1 VRRAAGLAL
10 AGVALIFAALVF
22 DTSGLFVPGVA
33 FVLLAAV
40 IPIWI
45 WAASRGAAVSRHLEE
60 QHVVEDQPVEARIV
74 VHRGPFGLPGGE
86 VTDPF
91 AGGTIRLSTSLGTGR
106 MRRVSEL
113 RVVARFPR
121 RGLRR
126 FDPPELSLTDPLGLI
141 ELLARSRSG
150 SQSLLVLPRTE
161 PIAWLRRDAGQRFEL
176 HRGQA
181 SFEALAA
188 TEIDGLRPYS
198 PGTPASRISWPALA
212 RGAGLLER
220 HLRAERDS
228 GALVV
233 LDVRAADDGEHVDAA
248 VRAAASLTLELA
260 RRRGCELLLPG
271 ERRPLHIEPD
281 LGAWPDAH
289 ARLAFID
296 GGPDAAAPSAAV
308 RPRAGV
314 IFYVAADA
322 GRLPA
327 RLLGGGQRAAVLVLP
342 QDLTPAVRR
351 VPSFEVSGCRGYVL
365 AASGRAL
372 TARERAA

>member
-1 VRRAAGLAL
+1 MGIAL
-10 AGVALIFAALVF
+10 AGTALIFAALVF
-22 DTSGLFVPGVA
+22 DASGLFVPGVA

-40 IPIWI
+40 MPVWI
-45 WAASRGAAVSRHLEE
+45 WAASRGAAVSRQLEE

-91 AGGTIRLSTSLGTGR
+91 AGGTIRLSTSLGT
-106 MRRVSEL
+106 RRVGRTSDL

-121 RGLRR
+121 RGQRR
-126 FDPPELSLTDPLGLI
+126 FDPPVLSLADPLGLI
-141 ELLARSRSG
+141 ELRAPSRSG

-161 PIAWLRRDAGQRFEL
+161 PIRWLRHDAGQRL
-176 HRGQA
+176 DLQRGQA
-181 SFEALAA
+181 SLDTLAA

-220 HLRAERDS
+220 RLRAERES

-233 LDVRAADDGEHVDAA
+233 LDVRAPDDGEHVDAA
-248 VRAAASLTLELA
+248 VRAAASLTVELA
-260 RRRGCELLLPG
+260 RRLGCELLLPG
-271 ERRPLHIEPD
+271 ERRPLHVEPD
-281 LGAWPDAH
+281 LGGWPDTH
-289 ARLAFID
+289 ARLAFVD
-296 GGPDAAAPSAAV
+296 GGPDAAAPSVAM
-308 RPRAGV
+308 RPRAGM

-322 GRLPA
+322 GRLPPP
-327 RLLGGGQRAAVLVLP
+327 LLRGGQRAAVLVLP
-342 QDLTPAVRR
+342 QELTPAVRC
-351 VPSFEVSGCRGYVL
+351 VPSFEVSGCRGYLL

>member
-1 VRRAAGLAL
+1 VRRAAGIAL

-22 DTSGLFVPGVA
+22 DASGLFVPGVA
-33 FVLLAAV
+33 FVLLGAV
-40 IPIWI
+40 IPVWI
-45 WAASRGAAVSRHLEE
+45 WAASQGAAVSRHLEE

-74 VHRGPFGLPGGE
+74 VRRGPFGLPGGE

-106 MRRVSEL
+106 IRRVSDL

-121 RGLRR
+121 RGLRQ
-126 FDPPELSLTDPLGLI
+126 FVPPALSLTDPLGLI
-141 ELLARSRSG
+141 ELRARSERG

-161 PIAWLRRDAGQRFEL
+161 PIRWLRRDAGQRFDL
-176 HRGQA
+176 QRGHP
-181 SFEALAA
+181 SLDTLAA
-188 TEIDGLRPYS
+188 TEIDGLRPYR

-228 GALVV
+228 GALVA
-233 LDVRAADDGEHVDAA
+233 LDVRGADDEHVDAA

-260 RRRGCELLLPG
+260 RRLGCELLLPG
-271 ERRPLHIEPD
+271 ERRPLQIEPD

-296 GGPDAAAPSAAV
+296 GGPDAAAPSV
-308 RPRAGV
+308 VMRPRTGM

-327 RLLGGGQRAAVLVLP
+327 TLLRGGQRAAVLVIP
-342 QDLTPAVRR
+342 QDLTPAVRCA
-351 VPSFEVSGCRGYVL
+351 PSFEVGGCRGYL
-365 AASGRAL
+365 LSSSGGAR

>member
-1 VRRAAGLAL
+1 VVR
-10 AGVALIFAALVF
+10 
-22 DTSGLFVPGVA
+22 
-33 FVLLAAV
+33 
-40 IPIWI
+40 
-45 WAASRGAAVSRHLEE
+45 
-60 QHVVEDQPVEARIV
+60 
-74 VHRGPFGLPGGE
+74 RGPFGLPGGE

-106 MRRVSEL
+106 VRRVGDL

-121 RGLRR
+121 RGQRR
-126 FDPPELSLTDPLGLI
+126 FDPPALSLTDPLGLI
-141 ELLARSRSG
+141 ELRARSRSG
-150 SQSLLVLPRTE
+150 SHSLLVLPRTE
-161 PIAWLRRDAGQRFEL
+161 PVRWLRRDAGQRFDL

-181 SFEALAA
+181 SVDTLAA
-188 TEIDGLRPYS
+188 TEVDGLRPYS
-198 PGTPASRISWPALA
+198 PGTPASRISWSALA

-220 HLRAERDS
+220 RLRADRDS

-233 LDVRAADDGEHVDAA
+233 LDVRAAGDGEHVDAA
-248 VRAAASLTLELA
+248 VRAAASLTVELA
-260 RRRGCELLLPG
+260 RRLGCELLLPG

-281 LGAWPDAH
+281 LGGWPDAH

-296 GGPDAAAPSAAV
+296 GGPDAAAPSVAM
-308 RPRAGV
+308 RPRAGM

-327 RLLGGGQRAAVLVLP
+327 PLLRGGQRAAALVLP
-342 QDLTPAVRR
+342 RDLTPVVRC
-351 VPSFEVSGCRGYVL
+351 VPSFEVSGCRGYLL